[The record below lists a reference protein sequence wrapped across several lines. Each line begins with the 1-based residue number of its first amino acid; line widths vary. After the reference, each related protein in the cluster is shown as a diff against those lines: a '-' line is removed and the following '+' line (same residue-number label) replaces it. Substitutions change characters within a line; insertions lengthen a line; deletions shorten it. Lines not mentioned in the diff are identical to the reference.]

1 MEDPS
6 LELTIQMSD
15 LEELARI
22 NPLAWEQLLH
32 IVDNR
37 QNAERIAE
45 LEEHLAQAHEKVVEK
60 HQLITKAELDAKDC
74 EATGM
79 ALSGGYG
86 T

>member
-22 NPLAWEQLLH
+22 NPVAWEQLLH

-45 LEEHLAQAHEKVVEK
+45 LEEHLAQAHEKVIEK

-74 EATGM
+74 ETAVTR
-79 ALSGGYG
+79 
-86 T
+86 

>member
-22 NPLAWEQLLH
+22 NPVAWEQLLH

-37 QNAERIAE
+37 QHAERIAE
-45 LEEHLAQAHEKVVEK
+45 LEEHLAQAHDKVIEN

-74 EATGM
+74 ETAVTR
-79 ALSGGYG
+79 
-86 T
+86 

>member
-22 NPLAWEQLLH
+22 NPVAWEQLLH

-45 LEEHLAQAHEKVVEK
+45 LEEHLAQAHEKVIEK
-60 HQLITKAELDAKDC
+60 HQLITKAELNAKAC
-74 EATGM
+74 ET
-79 ALSGGYG
+79 
-86 T
+86 TVTR

>member
-22 NPLAWEQLLH
+22 NPVAWEQLLH

-45 LEEHLAQAHEKVVEK
+45 LEEHLAQAHEKVIEK
-60 HQLITKAELDAKDC
+60 HQLITKAELNAKDC
-74 EATGM
+74 ET
-79 ALSGGYG
+79 
-86 T
+86 TVTR

>member
-22 NPLAWEQLLH
+22 NPVAWEQLLH

-45 LEEHLAQAHEKVVEK
+45 LEEHLAQAHEKVIEK
-60 HQLITKAELDAKDC
+60 HQLITKADLNAKDC
-74 EATGM
+74 EPTV
-79 ALSGGYG
+79 
-86 T
+86 TR